1 MEPRPAMSWTDPP
14 PKPTLYLNGTKAAH
28 SAKGLLEKYAI
39 DFEERHTSDPFVSLH
54 WNGTTYTDL
63 YGIADFL
70 MFDGRLSLPGM
81 RTRDRAEDGELPGSR
96 IRLS

>member
-1 MEPRPAMSWTDPP
+1 MSWTDPP
-14 PKPTLYLNGTKAAH
+14 PKPTLGMNGTKDARW
-28 SAKGLLEKYAI
+28 AKDLLEKYAI
-39 DFEERHTSDPFVSLH
+39 DFEQRHTSDPFVSLQ

-63 YGIADFL
+63 FGIADFL
-70 MFDGRLSLPGM
+70 MFAGRLFLPGM